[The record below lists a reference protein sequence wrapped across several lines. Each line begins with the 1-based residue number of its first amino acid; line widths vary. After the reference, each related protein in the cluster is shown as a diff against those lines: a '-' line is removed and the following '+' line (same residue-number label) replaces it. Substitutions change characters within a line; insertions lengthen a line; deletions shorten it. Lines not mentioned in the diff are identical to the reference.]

1 MIGWLDCSSGVA
13 GDMVL
18 GALVDVGVPVDIMQA
33 AVDAVAP
40 EPVGLRIEETRRA
53 GLRAIRVHVDG
64 AESETTR
71 TWADIRSL
79 LATGRITDSVRER
92 ATATFE
98 RLATAEGRVHGISPA
113 EVHFHEVGALD
124 AIADIVGAAAGFD
137 HLGLQE
143 LEVSPVALGSGTVRT
158 AHGTLPVPPPAVVEL
173 LRGVPT
179 FGGPADRELATPTGA
194 AVLVTVAT
202 GWGAQ
207 PPMTVRRQGAGAG
220 GLDLPGRAN
229 IVRLLIGEPVGT
241 RAGTHV
247 LEANVDDM
255 DPRLWPSI
263 LTRLLAAGASDAW
276 LVPIVMKKGRPAFT
290 LSVLVDDD
298 VAAAVRRAVFSE
310 TSTIGLRETAVD
322 KHALD
327 RTEHT
332 VDVHGHR
339 VRVKAAR
346 LDGVVVNAQP
356 EYEDV
361 LAVATDL
368 GLPVKA
374 VMADAAAA
382 ARALARDTGSA
393 P

>member
-18 GALVDVGVPVDIMQA
+18 GALVDAGVPVDVMQA
-33 AVDAVAP
+33 AVDAIAP
-40 EPVGLRIEETRRA
+40 EPVSLRIEETRRA

-64 AESETTR
+64 AESGTTR
-71 TWADIRSL
+71 TWADIRAL
-79 LATGRITDSVRER
+79 LDTGRIIDTVRER

-98 RLATAEGRVHGISPA
+98 RLAAAEGRVHGVTAA

-137 HLGLQE
+137 HLGLHE
-143 LEVSPVALGSGTVRT
+143 LDVSPVALGSGTVRT

-179 FGGPADRELATPTGA
+179 FGGPADQELATPTGA
-194 AVLVTVAT
+194 AVLRTFAT
-202 GWGAQ
+202 GWGSQ
-207 PPMTVRRQGAGAG
+207 PPMTVQRQGTGAG
-220 GLDLPGRAN
+220 GHDLPGHAN
-229 IVRLLIGEPVGT
+229 VVRLLVGEPAET
-241 RAGTHV
+241 RAGTLV

-298 VAAAVRRAVFSE
+298 AVASVRRAVFSE
-310 TSTIGLRETAVD
+310 TTTIGVRETAVD
-322 KHALD
+322 KRALD
-327 RTEHT
+327 RTEHR
-332 VDVHGHR
+332 VHVHGHQ

-361 LAVATDL
+361 VAVATAL

-382 ARALARDTGSA
+382 ARALARDSGSA

>member
-18 GALVDVGVPVDIMQA
+18 GALVDAGVPVDVMQA

-40 EPVGLRIEETRRA
+40 EPVSLRIEQTRRA

-64 AESETTR
+64 AESGTTR
-71 TWADIRSL
+71 TWADIRAL
-79 LATGRITDSVRER
+79 LDTGRIIDTVRER

-98 RLATAEGRVHGISPA
+98 RLAAAEGRVHGVTAA

-137 HLGLQE
+137 HLGLHE
-143 LEVSPVALGSGTVRT
+143 LDVSPVALGSGTVRT

-194 AVLVTVAT
+194 AVLRTFAT
-202 GWGAQ
+202 GWGSQ
-207 PPMTVRRQGAGAG
+207 PPMTVQRQGTGAG
-220 GLDLPGRAN
+220 GHDLPGHAN
-229 IVRLLIGEPVGT
+229 VVRLLVGEPTET
-241 RAGTHV
+241 RAGTLV

-298 VAAAVRRAVFSE
+298 AVASVRRAVFSE
-310 TSTIGLRETAVD
+310 TTTIGVRETAVD
-322 KHALD
+322 KRALD
-327 RTEHT
+327 RTEHS
-332 VDVHGHR
+332 VHVHGHE

-361 LAVATDL
+361 VAVATAL

-382 ARALARDTGSA
+382 ARALALDSGSA

>member
-18 GALVDVGVPVDIMQA
+18 GALVDAGVPIEVMQG

-40 EPVGLRIEETRRA
+40 EPVRLRVEETSRA
-53 GLRAIRVHVDG
+53 GLRALRVHVDG
-64 AESETTR
+64 TESGTAR
-71 TWADIRSL
+71 TWADIRVL
-79 LATGRITDSVRER
+79 LEAGGISQPVRER
-92 ATATFE
+92 AMAVFE
-98 RLATAEGRVHGISPA
+98 RLATAEGRVHGVAPA
-113 EVHFHEVGALD
+113 EVHFHEVGSLD
-124 AIADIVGAAAGFD
+124 AIADVVAAAAGFD
-137 HLGLQE
+137 LLGLDE

-173 LRGVPT
+173 LRGAPT
-179 FGGPADRELATPTGA
+179 FGGRAGQELATPTGA
-194 AVLVTVAT
+194 ALVTAFAT
-202 GWGAQ
+202 GWGEQ
-207 PPMTVRRQGAGAG
+207 PPMTVQRQGTGAG
-220 GLDLPGRAN
+220 GYDLPGRAN
-229 IVRLLIGEPVGT
+229 VVRLLIGEPAKT
-241 RAGTHV
+241 RARTLV

-263 LTRLLAAGASDAW
+263 LALLLAAGASDAW

-290 LSVLVDDD
+290 LCVLVDHD
-298 VAAAVRRAVFSE
+298 AAASVRRVVFTE
-310 TSTIGLRETAVD
+310 TTTIGLRETAVD
-322 KHALD
+322 KRALD
-327 RTEHT
+327 RTEHV
-332 VDVHGHR
+332 VDVDGNR

-361 LAVATDL
+361 VAVARRL
-368 GLPVKA
+368 GRPVKA

-382 ARALARDTGSA
+382 ARALSLDSGSA

>member
-1 MIGWLDCSSGVA
+1 MIGWLDCTSGVA

-18 GALVDVGVPVDIMQA
+18 GALVDAGVPVTVMQA

-40 EPVGLRIEETRRA
+40 EPVRLRIEETRRA
-53 GLRAIRVHVDG
+53 GLRAIRIHVDG

-71 TWADIRSL
+71 TWADIRAL
-79 LATGRITDSVRER
+79 LDTGRITDSVRQR

-98 RLATAEGRVHGISPA
+98 RLATAEGSVHGIPAA

-137 HLGLQE
+137 HLGLQA
-143 LEVSPVALGSGTVRT
+143 LEVSPVALGAGTVRT

-220 GLDLPGRAN
+220 GHDLPGRAN
-229 IVRLLIGEPVGT
+229 IVRLLIGEPVGPRTST
-241 RAGTHV
+241 RI

-298 VAAAVRRAVFSE
+298 AAAAVRRAVFSE
-310 TSTIGLRETAVD
+310 TSTIGLRETVVD

-382 ARALARDTGSA
+382 ARALARDAGSA

>member
-18 GALVDVGVPVDIMQA
+18 GALVDAGVPVDVMQA

-40 EPVGLRIEETRRA
+40 EPVSLRIEQTRRA

-64 AESETTR
+64 AESGTTR
-71 TWADIRSL
+71 TWADIRAL
-79 LATGRITDSVRER
+79 LDTARIIDTVRER

-98 RLATAEGRVHGISPA
+98 RLATAEGRVHGVPAA

-137 HLGLQE
+137 LLGLHE
-143 LEVSPVALGSGTVRT
+143 LDVSPVALGSGTVRT

-194 AVLVTVAT
+194 AVLRTFAT
-202 GWGAQ
+202 GWGSQ
-207 PPMTVRRQGAGAG
+207 PPMTVQRQGTGAG
-220 GLDLPGRAN
+220 GHDLPGHAN
-229 IVRLLIGEPVGT
+229 VVRLLVGEPTET
-241 RAGTHV
+241 RAGTLV

-298 VAAAVRRAVFSE
+298 AVASVRRAVFSE
-310 TSTIGLRETAVD
+310 TTTIGVRETAVD
-322 KHALD
+322 KRALD
-327 RTEHT
+327 RTEHS
-332 VDVHGHR
+332 VHVHGHE

-361 LAVATDL
+361 VAVATAL

-382 ARALARDTGSA
+382 ARALARDSGPA

>member
-1 MIGWLDCSSGVA
+1 
-13 GDMVL
+13 
-18 GALVDVGVPVDIMQA
+18 
-33 AVDAVAP
+33 
-40 EPVGLRIEETRRA
+40 
-53 GLRAIRVHVDG
+53 
-64 AESETTR
+64 
-71 TWADIRSL
+71 
-79 LATGRITDSVRER
+79 
-92 ATATFE
+92 
-98 RLATAEGRVHGISPA
+98 
-113 EVHFHEVGALD
+113 
-124 AIADIVGAAAGFD
+124 
-137 HLGLQE
+137 
-143 LEVSPVALGSGTVRT
+143 
-158 AHGTLPVPPPAVVEL
+158 
-173 LRGVPT
+173 
-179 FGGPADRELATPTGA
+179 
-194 AVLVTVAT
+194 
-202 GWGAQ
+202 
-207 PPMTVRRQGAGAG
+207 
-220 GLDLPGRAN
+220 
-229 IVRLLIGEPVGT
+229 
-241 RAGTHV
+241 
-247 LEANVDDM
+247 M

-298 VAAAVRRAVFSE
+298 VAAAVRRAMFSE

>member
-18 GALVDVGVPVDIMQA
+18 GALVDAGVPVDVMQA
-33 AVDAVAP
+33 AVDAIAP

-71 TWADIRSL
+71 TWADIRAL
-79 LATGRITDSVRER
+79 LDTGRITDSVRER
-92 ATATFE
+92 ATAIFE

-143 LEVSPVALGSGTVRT
+143 LQVSPVALGSGTVRT

-179 FGGPADRELATPTGA
+179 FGGPTDRELATPTGA

-220 GLDLPGRAN
+220 GHDLPGRAN

-241 RAGTHV
+241 RVGTHV

-298 VAAAVRRAVFSE
+298 VAATVRRAVFSE